1 MVESIAELQKICHN
15 NARFTDRPWWYRLYR
30 ATSIR
35 FTRLILLSG
44 IKINPN
50 HITLLEVIMGIS
62 GSLLLLSS
70 NILVL
75 IIGFVFLFAAY
86 LFDCMDGELA
96 RYYQEFSSAG
106 SYLDEVGHAIVDPL
120 LFTVLALTLYFQS
133 PSTIVMIM
141 GFLTA
146 FLIRFIKANFQL
158 SSFIFV
164 KEVTSSPETFLHLP
178 ETEKTSEKKTK
189 SILDI
194 PILFANSIKH
204 YVITVF
210 IFMLAYT
217 LDYLKGVNAV
227 IPFFDYKLIVLVFY
241 SLFLSAV
248 ALAQIIVNLKTIEQ
262 EKMSLFHKVQ
272 EAIRR

>member
-1 MVESIAELQKICHN
+1 MVESIEELKKICHN

-30 ATSIR
+30 TTSIR
-35 FTRLILLSG
+35 CTRLILLSG

-50 HITLLEVIMGIS
+50 YITLLEVIIGIT

-70 NILVL
+70 HPILLTV
-75 IIGFVFLFAAY
+75 GFVFLFTAY

-96 RYYQEFSSAG
+96 RYYKEFSSAG

-120 LFTVLALTLYFQS
+120 LFTVLALNIYFHS
-133 PSTIVMIM
+133 PSTLVMLM

-158 SSFIFV
+158 SVFIFV
-164 KEVTSSPETFLHLP
+164 KELTSS
-178 ETEKTSEKKTK
+178 SEAFQIAPQTGKNERKAK
-189 SILDI
+189 SILDFL
-194 PILFANSIKH
+194 ILIANSIKH

-210 IFMLAYT
+210 IFLLAYV
-217 LDYLKGVNAV
+217 LDYLKGITAFV
-227 IPFFDYKLIVLVFY
+227 PFFDYKLMVLVFY

-248 ALAQIIVNLKTIEQ
+248 ALAQIIINLKNIEQ
-262 EKMSLFHKVQ
+262 EKLSLFHKVQ
-272 EAIRR
+272 EAIKR